1 MVNYKSDE
9 LAYWSIF
16 PNDRANRKCNLRI
29 FAINGQLVYFSV
41 SKGLSFFSI
50 FNHFQHLSVIFGI
63 LIESV
68 NLRSPLIRLLFILEQ
83 N

>member
-1 MVNYKSDE
+1 MGNYKSDE
-9 LAYWSIF
+9 LSYWSIL
-16 PNDRANRKCNLRI
+16 PNDRPNRKCNLRI
-29 FAINGQLVYFSV
+29 FAINGQLVYFPFPKV
-41 SKGLSFFSI
+41 LSFLAF
-50 FNHFQHLSVIFGI
+50 FDHFQHLSVIFGI